1 MAVILQRLTA
11 KSLTFRGSVGRW
23 VEELLMH
30 IFSLSPIDTLGV
42 FVFACKYA
50 SGLRCCTTAYKCD
63 AVFISVVYSASWYGD
78 SKVFL
83 WIIFVIV
90 LFSFVFCVICVLRS
104 DGMHTIVLRWIS
116 RGAIQYI
123 SSFRAPEW
131 TVKVSFC
138 SDNTEQNISYNTDSN
153 WILYICST
161 VYNGL
166 IFFLGKL
173 RWIRK
178 KDLTFQHTL
187 IKGK

>member
-90 LFSFVFCVICVLRS
+90 LFCFRLFFALYVFCEATECTQLSFGGLVEELYSTSQVSVLQSGPWRY
-104 DGMHTIVLRWIS
+104 HFVQTILNKILVTILIVTEF
-116 RGAIQYI
+116 YI
-123 SSFRAPEW
+123 FA
-131 TVKVSFC
+131 V
-138 SDNTEQNISYNTDSN
+138 
-153 WILYICST
+153 LYIM
-161 VYNGL
+161 VW
-166 IFFLGKL
+166 FF
-173 RWIRK
+173 
-178 KDLTFQHTL
+178 F
-187 IKGK
+187 